1 MTQGNSFSLF
11 FVTQRN
17 PLALFVVS
25 PWQGKNA
32 GRTKPLSNKHNSC
45 CDNKHSTNTLC
56 PTFVRKVRHSSVGV
70 REILCKKESSKGVEF
85 GVLDGSTLRVGI
97 VYSRWNDKIVRS
109 LLKACKDTLFA
120 HKVDP
125 SNVVEFEVPGSFEL
139 PTAARYMTFSQRVDC
154 IICIGCLIKG
164 ETSHYEMIA
173 QAVTNGLME
182 IGITS
187 NIPVVYGVLTC
198 LTEEQAVARSS
209 GDDNHGIAWAKTA
222 IEMGNLKLSQFGQ
235 TKVERAIKF

>member
-1 MTQGNSFSLF
+1 MKQASCSSLF
-11 FVTQRN
+11 FVIPRN
-17 PLALFVVS
+17 PLAFCPYS
-25 PWQGKNA
+25 PWQGRNRILENKSSDACRYNKPNVHTFFPVFV
-32 GRTKPLSNKHNSC
+32 TKVKRGHLPLR
-45 CDNKHSTNTLC
+45 LA
-56 PTFVRKVRHSSVGV
+56 
-70 REILCKKESSKGVEF
+70 EISCKKESSKGVDF
-85 GVLDGSTLRVGI
+85 GILDGSALRIGI
-97 VYSRWNDKIVRS
+97 VYSRWNNKIVSS
-109 LLKACKDTLFA
+109 LLKACKDTLLA
-120 HKVDP
+120 HRVDP

-139 PTAARYMTFSQRVDC
+139 PMAARYMTFSQRVDC
-154 IICIGCLIKG
+154 IISIGCLIKG

-198 LTEEQAVARSS
+198 LTEEQAIARSS
-209 GDDNHGIAWAKTA
+209 GDENHGIAWAKTA